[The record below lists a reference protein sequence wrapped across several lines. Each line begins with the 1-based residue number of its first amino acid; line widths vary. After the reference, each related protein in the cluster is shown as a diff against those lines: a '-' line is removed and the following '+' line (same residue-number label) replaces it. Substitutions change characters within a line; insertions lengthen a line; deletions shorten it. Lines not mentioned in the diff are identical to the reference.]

1 MRFLLSVALA
11 ASLTSPVWA
20 QRDFLTAD
28 EADRVRLA
36 QEPNERL
43 KLYLHFAKQRVDQI
57 QQLLARDK
65 AGRSLLVHDLLDDYS
80 KIIEAIDTVADDAL
94 KRKLTIEV
102 GMAAVAASEK
112 EMLDSLKKIID
123 SKPKD
128 VARYEF
134 VLKQAIETT
143 SDSLE
148 MSQEDLKDRAT
159 VVAEKEK
166 KEKEERD
173 ALREPIDKPAK
184 KGVETAKKDGDK
196 KEDDKGKKK
205 PPTLRRP
212 GDPPTKQNNNE

>member
-11 ASLTSPVWA
+11 ASLTSPAWA
-20 QRDFLTAD
+20 QRDFLTPD
-28 EADRVRLA
+28 EADRVREA

-65 AGRSLLVHDLLDDYS
+65 AGRSLVVHDLLDDYS

-94 KRKLTIEV
+94 KRKQTIEI
-102 GMAAVAASEK
+102 GMAAVEASEK
-112 EMLDSLKKIID
+112 EMLASLKKIID

-128 VARYEF
+128 IARYEF

-159 VVAEKEK
+159 VVAEREK
-166 KEKEERD
+166 KEKEDRD

-212 GDPPTKQNNNE
+212 GDPPTKQNN

>member
-1 MRFLLSVALA
+1 MRFLLSIALA
-11 ASLTSPVWA
+11 AFLTSPAWA

-28 EADRVRLA
+28 EADRVREA

-94 KRKLTIEV
+94 KRKQTIEI
-102 GMAAVAASEK
+102 GMAAVEASEK
-112 EMLDSLKKIID
+112 EMLASLKKIID

-128 VARYEF
+128 MARYEF
-134 VLKQAIETT
+134 SLKQAIETT
-143 SDSLE
+143 ADSLE

-166 KEKEERD
+166 KDKEDRD

-212 GDPPTKQNNNE
+212 GDPPTKQNN

>member
-11 ASLTSPVWA
+11 ASLTSPAWA
-20 QRDFLTAD
+20 QRDFLTPD
-28 EADRVRLA
+28 EADRVREA

-94 KRKLTIEV
+94 KRKQTIEI
-102 GMAAVAASEK
+102 GMAAVEASEK
-112 EMLDSLKKIID
+112 EMLASLKKIID

-128 VARYEF
+128 IARYEF

-159 VVAEKEK
+159 VVAEREK
-166 KEKEERD
+166 KEKEDRD

-212 GDPPTKQNNNE
+212 GDPPTKQIQ

>member
-11 ASLTSPVWA
+11 ASLTSPAWA
-20 QRDFLTAD
+20 QRDFLTSD
-28 EADRVRLA
+28 EADKVREA
-36 QEPNERL
+36 QEPNDRL

-94 KRKLTIEV
+94 KRKLTIEI

-112 EMLDSLKKIID
+112 EMLESLKKIID

-128 VARYEF
+128 MARYEF
-134 VLKQAIETT
+134 SLKQAIETT

-159 VVAEKEK
+159 VVAEKEQK
-166 KEKEERD
+166 DKEERD
-173 ALREPIDKPAK
+173 ALRAPIDKPDK

-212 GDPPTKQNNNE
+212 GDPPTKQNN

>member
-11 ASLTSPVWA
+11 ASLTLPVWA

>member
-11 ASLTSPVWA
+11 ASLTSPAWA
-20 QRDFLTAD
+20 QRDFLTSD
-28 EADRVRLA
+28 EADKVREA
-36 QEPNERL
+36 QEPNDRL

-94 KRKLTIEV
+94 KRKLTIEI

-112 EMLDSLKKIID
+112 EMLESLKKIID

-128 VARYEF
+128 MARYEF

-143 SDSLE
+143 ADSLE

-159 VVAEKEK
+159 VVAEKEQK
-166 KEKEERD
+166 DKEERD
-173 ALREPIDKPAK
+173 ALRAPIDKLEK

-212 GDPPTKQNNNE
+212 GDPPTKQNN

>member
-11 ASLTSPVWA
+11 ASFISPAWA
-20 QRDFLTAD
+20 QRDFLTPD
-28 EADRVRLA
+28 EADRVREA

-94 KRKLTIEV
+94 KRKLTIDI
-102 GMAAVAASEK
+102 GMAAVATSEK
-112 EMLDSLKKIID
+112 EMLESLKKIID

-128 VARYEF
+128 MARYEF

-143 SDSLE
+143 ADSLE

-159 VVAEKEK
+159 VVAEREK
-166 KEKEERD
+166 KEKEDRD

-212 GDPPTKQNNNE
+212 GDPPTKQIQ